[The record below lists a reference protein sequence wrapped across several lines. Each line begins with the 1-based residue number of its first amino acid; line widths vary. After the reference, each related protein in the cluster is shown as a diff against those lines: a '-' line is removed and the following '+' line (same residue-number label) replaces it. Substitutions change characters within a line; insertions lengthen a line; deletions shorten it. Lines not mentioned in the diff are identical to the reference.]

1 MTISIAAALAEGQRR
16 GRIVGAATWRDPSQ
30 VGRTAGLRGARLR
43 AEVNRAERLGLIDRK
58 ELVAGD
64 RIALTDLGWQLFGL
78 DERDGSPSDG
88 TAEGTDSIRTAE
100 DDAAEEG
107 PRPPALADPDD
118 SRPPLVQLLI
128 HWRTAI
134 PLAEHLAD
142 HLGLDVEGVWDEVL
156 ALERAGWV
164 ETWPDHPAGPAVM
177 LSGSAADELGLALSS
192 DGSRW
197 LRPWQADPTTI
208 DAPFGAAREAD
219 LMIDD
224 NASFFGDWPDPDAL
238 DGPRALAADEALEEQ
253 AWKLLDLATKP
264 DGPRVRL
271 QHDGRP
277 DQNSR
282 DPFGG
287 SGTHVV
293 LPRPRHLL
301 GADLP
306 WPTSPGSDGRC
317 AGCRD
322 RHLSRT
328 RYCLVC
334 DRSGMDDLIAYLLAA
349 EYRREKQ
356 ARPRVDRGRKAA
368 QVKAELGH
376 ARAKGHAALRGG
388 IG

>member
-1 MTISIAAALAEGQRR
+1 MTISIAAALADGQRR
-16 GRIVGAATWRDPSQ
+16 ERFVGAATWRDPGQ
-30 VGRTAGLRGARLR
+30 VGKAAGLRGARLR
-43 AEVNRAERLGLIDRK
+43 AEVHRAERLGLIDHK
-58 ELVAGD
+58 EVAEGD

-78 DERDGSPSDG
+78 NDRGPSTVG
-88 TAEGTDSIRTAE
+88 TADGIVEPE
-100 DDAAEEG
+100 DD
-107 PRPPALADPDD
+107 
-118 SRPPLVQLLI
+118 RPPLVQLLI

-134 PLAEHLAD
+134 PLAEQLAH
-142 HLGLDVEGVWDEVL
+142 HLGRDVEDVWDEVL

-177 LSGSAADELGLALSS
+177 LSGPAADELGLALSS

-219 LMIDD
+219 LILDD
-224 NASFFGDWPDPDAL
+224 DASLFGDWPDPDAL
-238 DGPRALAADEALEEQ
+238 DGPRALAADEALEQQ
-253 AWKLLDLATKP
+253 AWRLLDLATKP

-301 GADLP
+301 GADLL
-306 WPTSPGSDGRC
+306 WPTAPGSDGRC

-322 RHLSRT
+322 RQLGRT

-334 DRSGMDDLIAYLLAA
+334 DRSGMDDLIAY
-349 EYRREKQ
+349 
-356 ARPRVDRGRKAA
+356 
-368 QVKAELGH
+368 
-376 ARAKGHAALRGG
+376 
-388 IG
+388 